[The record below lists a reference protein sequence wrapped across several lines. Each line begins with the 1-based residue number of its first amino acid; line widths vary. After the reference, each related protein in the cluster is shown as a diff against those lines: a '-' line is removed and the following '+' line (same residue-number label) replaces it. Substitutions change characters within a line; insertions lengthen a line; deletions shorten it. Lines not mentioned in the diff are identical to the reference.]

1 MKEKSFND
9 KIHLLGRITVICA
22 LVAFMGAPFGLAAAN
37 GIPVHISEVL
47 KNAVPLLLTFSIQGI
62 CENLSFMPIIG
73 SGALYMAC
81 VTGNVSNMKVPAAVN
96 AMEVAGYTAG
106 SEKGDIV
113 SMIAVSAS
121 TFVTI
126 IIVFL
131 GMMFLAPLFAPI
143 YNNAFLQPA
152 FQNMV
157 PALIGALLFPFILKA
172 PKQSIVPILLPIIA
186 ILTVGR
192 KVFSSNQ
199 SYIMIGVIVLSVL
212 YSLAFHKKGKINA

>member
-22 LVAFMGAPFGLAAAN
+22 LVAFMGVPFGLAAAN
-37 GIPVHISEVL
+37 GIPVHVSEVL

-143 YNNAFLQPA
+143 YNNAF
-152 FQNMV
+152 
-157 PALIGALLFPFILKA
+157 
-172 PKQSIVPILLPIIA
+172 
-186 ILTVGR
+186 
-192 KVFSSNQ
+192 
-199 SYIMIGVIVLSVL
+199 
-212 YSLAFHKKGKINA
+212 

>member
-22 LVAFMGAPFGLAAAN
+22 LVAFMGVPFGLAAAN
-37 GIPVHISEVL
+37 GIPVHVSEVL

-143 YNNAFLQPA
+143 YNNAFLQH
-152 FQNMV
+152 MV

-212 YSLAFHKKGKINA
+212 YSLALHKKGKINA